1 MTSNTSNTAQY
12 DSSMEANL
20 ELPVFGDGTM
30 QTSFG
35 LMDVGITHEA
45 SADGDAIIHLS
56 LPDRFG
62 VPQATVD
69 LTEMDAITL
78 LAALNRLLDT
88 NIQAEAVMSV
98 QALDGP
104 DVMDVMDKLFEV

>member
-1 MTSNTSNTAQY
+1 MSTTNSTTAQF

-20 ELPVFGDGTM
+20 ELPVFGDGTT
-30 QTSFG
+30 QSSFG
-35 LMDVGITHEA
+35 LMNVGITHEA
-45 SADGDAIIHLS
+45 SADGQALIHLS

-62 VPQATVD
+62 VPQAAID

-104 DVMDVMDKLFEV
+104 DGFDRLFEV